1 MRSPVLPWIA
11 AYLAILLVWA
21 LIIFRRT
28 GPTLWKGRSLVA
40 VNIAFLLASII
51 ATVLKG
57 RAMAN
62 GMGDVIWC
70 CFHPGIVVF
79 DLVLIIVAVLVRNKW
94 LLLRINHTGS
104 AAILERC
111 FQQTRAPWTRRPGGY
126 TIQCGD
132 AEMLANVQ
140 PTMFGPISV
149 RFLGAD
155 DSKKAA
161 LVRSLYGKQFHSS
174 FPTPRFRA

>member
-1 MRSPVLPWIA
+1 MRPVLPWIA

-21 LIIFRRT
+21 LIVFRRT

-40 VNIAFLLASII
+40 VNIAFVLVSSAVVLLRGRAPGDGTGGAIFPKGII
-51 ATVLKG
+51 A
-57 RAMAN
+57 
-62 GMGDVIWC
+62 
-70 CFHPGIVVF
+70 F
-79 DLVLIIVAVLVRNKW
+79 DLVLLVVAVLVRNKW
-94 LLLRINHTGS
+94 LLLRINHTSS
-104 AAILERC
+104 AAVLERC

-132 AEMLANVQ
+132 AEMVAAVE

-149 RFLGAD
+149 RFIGAD

-161 LVRSLYGKQFHSS
+161 LLRSLYGKQFHGS